1 MKIISLNQ
9 IDMSTTTRKRAQKPL
24 SGIKVLDFSRVLAG
38 PHCGRMLTDLGADV
52 VKVEPTTGDVLRTG
66 TPRRNSISA
75 AFTHQNIGKRN
86 ISIELRDPRGLE
98 IAHALCDKTDVI
110 VENFRPGTMAKM
122 GLGYEQLC
130 ESNPGLVFASISG
143 YGQEGMWRDRRAY
156 AMLVQAEMGYM
167 EGDARYTGRELD
179 QEPYAHGDLYAGTQ
193 CCVGILAALLQRSA
207 SGKGGT
213 VDVDMAESILFMNES
228 ATVQASG
235 LKESLPLPT
244 TGSPT
249 FQTADGHFVCV
260 AFDPV
265 ERGIFASYVS
275 AMEKPEM
282 AEDPRFES
290 RESRIRHRSELLAVI
305 REWAQGFASATD
317 LETHLARFGLAS
329 GLVRSVAEAA
339 ALEWADER
347 RAFVEV
353 SDRGDGWLK
362 VPNTPWRFS
371 AGQSGGEGAASYR
384 GEDNRDVL
392 RDWLSMPDAE
402 IDSLESE
409 GILSYRGPSGKS

>member
-1 MKIISLNQ
+1 M
-9 IDMSTTTRKRAQKPL
+9 RPL

-38 PHCGRMLTDLGADV
+38 PHCGRMLADLGADV
-52 VKVEPTTGDVLRTG
+52 VKVEPITGDVLRTS

-86 ISIELRDPRGLE
+86 ISIELRDPKGLA
-98 IAHALCDKTDVI
+98 IAHALCAKADVI
-110 VENFRPGTMAKM
+110 LENFRPGTMAKM
-122 GLGYEQLC
+122 GFDYKHLS

-143 YGQEGMWRDRRAY
+143 YGQDGVWRDRRAY

-167 EGDARYTGRELD
+167 EGDARYTGRELS

-207 SGKGGT
+207 TGKGGT
-213 VDVDMAESILFMNES
+213 VDIDMAESILFMNES

-235 LKESLPLPT
+235 LSESLPLPT

-249 FQTADGHFVCV
+249 FQAADGQFVCV

-265 ERGIFASYVS
+265 EHGVFASYVQ
-275 AMEKPEM
+275 AMGNLKM
-282 AEDPRFES
+282 AADPRFAS
-290 RESRIRHRSELLAVI
+290 RQARIENRSELLKMI
-305 REWAQGFASATD
+305 DRWAQSFKSARE

-329 GLVRSVAEAA
+329 GVVRSVAEAA
-339 ALEWADER
+339 RLEWANER
-347 RAFVEV
+347 GAFVEV
-353 SDRGDGWLK
+353 SDRGDGCFK

-371 AGQSGGEGAASYR
+371 AGQSGGGGVASYR

-392 RDWLSMPDAE
+392 RDWLAMSDVEISSM
-402 IDSLESE
+402 ESE
-409 GILSYRGPSGKS
+409 GILSYRGPSGKG